1 MTDTRFF
8 SYLRALS
15 VVSAAIALST
25 PATVHAAAKIT
36 IVNNDGPGEG
46 FNDPTP
52 VAPVGGNPGTTRG
65 QQRLIAF
72 QYAANLW
79 GATLDSNVEIIVR
92 AAFDP
97 LGPNA
102 LGSASTVG
110 VVANFPGVGSFP
122 GAAFVQTW
130 YHSARADKRAGTE
143 LIPGQPDISARFSS
157 DFNFYLGLDNNHGA
171 LNDLV
176 VVVLHELAHGLGFA
190 SFVDPSTGQNFR
202 GKTDIFSQFTLD
214 TADNTIWSD
223 YGGSGQRKDSALRVD
238 GVVWNGNDSLLAV
251 PHVLSFGR
259 PELTFNTPPVLGS
272 PDRVGTASFGPGLTA
287 GGLTGDVV
295 LGLDGSTDPA
305 PTGTVT
311 DACQPL
317 TNAAAVAGHIALVDR
332 GTCNFTVKVANAQ
345 AAGAIAVL
353 VADNVAAD
361 PPAGLGG
368 VDPTITIPSVR
379 ILLADG
385 NAIKAQLALPTTVN
399 VTLGLDLTQRAGA
412 DLNDRPQ
419 LYATDPVQPGSSIS
433 HWDSIAFRNQLM
445 EPAINPDLTHEVIPP
460 FDMTLTELRDVG
472 WFLDADLN
480 GLVDQTV
487 ILGTCNTGLPNVVLS
502 NGAALA
508 DQARV
513 WFRVCSGARNASQ
526 FATCVGKLANDA
538 KKDGLITTAQRD
550 AISACAGQSIGTQ

>member
-1 MTDTRFF
+1 MTQRRLFP
-8 SYLRALS
+8 YLRILS
-15 VVSAAIALST
+15 VASAATVLSI
-25 PATVHAAAKIT
+25 PATVHAAAKVT

-52 VAPVGGNPGTTRG
+52 VVPVGGNPGTTLG

-72 QYAANLW
+72 QYAADLW
-79 GATLDSNVEIIVR
+79 GATLDSNVEIDVR

-97 LGPNA
+97 LGPNT
-102 LGSASTVG
+102 LGSAGTFS

-130 YHSARADKRAGTE
+130 YPSALADKRAGTE
-143 LIPGQPDISARFSS
+143 LIPGQPDINARFSS

-176 VVVLHELAHGLGFA
+176 VVVLHELAHGLGYL
-190 SFVDPSTGQNFR
+190 SLVDPSTGQNFR

-214 TADNTIWSD
+214 TADNTVWSD

-238 GVVWNGNDSLLAV
+238 GVVWNGSASFAAV

-272 PDRVGTASFGPGLTA
+272 PVRVGTASFGPALTA
-287 GGLTGDVV
+287 GGVTGDVV

-332 GTCNFTVKVANAQ
+332 GTCTFVVKVANAQ

-353 VADNVAAD
+353 VADNVAGD
-361 PPAGLGG
+361 PPAGLVG
-368 VDPTITIPSVR
+368 VDPTIAIPAVR
-379 ILLADG
+379 ITLADG
-385 NAIKAQLALPTTVN
+385 NAIKAQLALATTVN
-399 VTLGLDLTQRAGA
+399 VTLALDLTRRAGA
-412 DLNDRPQ
+412 DPNDRPQ
-419 LYATDPVQPGSSIS
+419 LFATNPVQPGRR
-433 HWDSIAFRNQLM
+433 F
-445 EPAINPDLTHEVIPP
+445 P
-460 FDMTLTELRDVG
+460 
-472 WFLDADLN
+472 
-480 GLVDQTV
+480 
-487 ILGTCNTGLPNVVLS
+487 
-502 NGAALA
+502 
-508 DQARV
+508 
-513 WFRVCSGARNASQ
+513 
-526 FATCVGKLANDA
+526 
-538 KKDGLITTAQRD
+538 
-550 AISACAGQSIGTQ
+550 IGTRLRSATS